1 MTQKNEP
8 EKSIIKV
15 SPLIGLQTHGRT
27 NLSTLAV
34 FQINTRIFLLFLFN
48 FKGQLNT
55 TLSQEDQQ
63 AQAQTYTHSRKIK
76 LQHSRC
82 GGFQGNCL
90 GTDNK
95 LGEDVVLL
103 NVEN

>member
-1 MTQKNEP
+1 MDGQFIFQP
-8 EKSIIKV
+8 WRFFKSTNGFFIII
-15 SPLIGLQTHGRT
+15 S
-27 NLSTLAV
+27 
-34 FQINTRIFLLFLFN
+34 FQFQD
-48 FKGQLNT
+48 QLNT
-55 TLSQEDQQ
+55 TLSQEDKQ
-63 AQAQTYTHSRKIK
+63 AQAQTYTPSRIIK
-76 LQHSRC
+76 LQHSRY

>member
-1 MTQKNEP
+1 MNLKIQPTKFQP
-8 EKSIIKV
+8 LFRPTDTWTDKSF
-15 SPLIGLQTHGRT
+15 
-27 NLSTLAV
+27 TLAV
-34 FQINTRIFLLFLFN
+34 FSNQHTEFFFIIFN
-48 FKGQLNT
+48 FKDQLTT

-63 AQAQTYTHSRKIK
+63 AQAQTYIPSRKFK
-76 LQHSRC
+76 PQHSRY

>member
-1 MTQKNEP
+1 MDTMDGHFFQTWRFFFQNYHTDFF
-8 EKSIIKV
+8 
-15 SPLIGLQTHGRT
+15 LIP
-27 NLSTLAV
+27 
-34 FQINTRIFLLFLFN
+34 FQFQD
-48 FKGQLNT
+48 QLNT

-63 AQAQTYTHSRKIK
+63 APAQTYTPSRIIK
-76 LQHSRC
+76 LQHSRY

-103 NVEN
+103 NVKN

>member
-1 MTQKNEP
+1 MDTWTDNFFNLGGFSNQHTDFFFF
-8 EKSIIKV
+8 II
-15 SPLIGLQTHGRT
+15 SFP
-27 NLSTLAV
+27 
-34 FQINTRIFLLFLFN
+34 FQD
-48 FKGQLNT
+48 QLNT

-63 AQAQTYTHSRKIK
+63 AQAQTYTPSRKIQ
-76 LQHSRC
+76 LQHSRY

>member
-1 MTQKNEP
+1 MD
-8 EKSIIKV
+8 
-15 SPLIGLQTHGRT
+15 G
-27 NLSTLAV
+27 
-34 FQINTRIFLLFLFN
+34 QIFHFGGFSNQHTEFFFN
-48 FKGQLNT
+48 FKDQLTT

-63 AQAQTYTHSRKIK
+63 AQAQTYIHSRKFK
-76 LQHSRC
+76 LQHSRY
-82 GGFQGNCL
+82 GGLQGNCL

>member
-1 MTQKNEP
+1 MNLKIQSTKFQP
-8 EKSIIKV
+8 LFRPTDTWTDKSFNFGGFSNQHTEFFII
-15 SPLIGLQTHGRT
+15 
-27 NLSTLAV
+27 
-34 FQINTRIFLLFLFN
+34 FN
-48 FKGQLNT
+48 FKDQLNT

-63 AQAQTYTHSRKIK
+63 AQAQTYTPSRKIK
-76 LQHSRC
+76 LQHSRY
-82 GGFQGNCL
+82 GGFQENCL

>member
-1 MTQKNEP
+1 MNLKNQ
-8 EKSIIKV
+8 SIKFKT
-15 SPLIGLQTHGRT
+15 LLGLWTHGQT
-27 NLSTLAV
+27 IFSTLAV
-34 FQINTRIFLLFLFN
+34 FQINTRTFFPFQFQN
-48 FKGQLNT
+48 QFHT

-63 AQAQTYTHSRKIK
+63 APAQTYTPSRKIK
-76 LQHSRC
+76 LQHSRY

>member
-1 MTQKNEP
+1 MDTWTDNFFQP
-8 EKSIIKV
+8 WRFFKS
-15 SPLIGLQTHGRT
+15 THGFIII
-27 NLSTLAV
+27 S
-34 FQINTRIFLLFLFN
+34 FQLQD
-48 FKGQLNT
+48 KLNT
-55 TLSQEDQQ
+55 TFSQEDQQ
-63 AQAQTYTHSRKIK
+63 AQAQTYIPSRKIR
-76 LQHSRC
+76 LQHSRY

>member
-1 MTQKNEP
+1 MDTWTDNFFNLGGFSNQHTEFF
-8 EKSIIKV
+8 II
-15 SPLIGLQTHGRT
+15 
-27 NLSTLAV
+27 
-34 FQINTRIFLLFLFN
+34 FN
-48 FKGQLNT
+48 FKDQLTT

-63 AQAQTYTHSRKIK
+63 AQAQTYIPSRKIK
-76 LQHSRC
+76 LQHSRY

>member
-1 MTQKNEP
+1 MDGQFF
-8 EKSIIKV
+8 
-15 SPLIGLQTHGRT
+15 
-27 NLSTLAV
+27 STLAV
-34 FQINTRIFLLFLFN
+34 FQINTRIFFIISFT
-48 FKGQLNT
+48 FQDQLNT

-63 AQAQTYTHSRKIK
+63 AQAQTYTPSRKIK
-76 LQHSRC
+76 LQHSRY

-95 LGEDVVLL
+95 LGEDVVFL

>member
-1 MTQKNEP
+1 MNLKIQSTKFQP
-8 EKSIIKV
+8 LFRPTDTWTDKSF
-15 SPLIGLQTHGRT
+15 
-27 NLSTLAV
+27 TLAV
-34 FQINTRIFLLFLFN
+34 FQINTRGFLLLFYFIFN
-48 FKGQLNT
+48 FKDQLTT

-63 AQAQTYTHSRKIK
+63 AQAQTYIPSKK
-76 LQHSRC
+76 FKPQHSRY

-90 GTDNK
+90 GTANK

>member
-1 MTQKNEP
+1 MNLKIQSTKFNP
-8 EKSIIKV
+8 FFRPTDTWTDKSFNCGGFSNQHTEFFII
-15 SPLIGLQTHGRT
+15 
-27 NLSTLAV
+27 
-34 FQINTRIFLLFLFN
+34 FN
-48 FKGQLNT
+48 FKDQLNT

-63 AQAQTYTHSRKIK
+63 AQAQTYTPSRKIK
-76 LQHSRC
+76 LQHSRY

>member
-1 MTQKNEP
+1 MC
-8 EKSIIKV
+8 IIFFQTTKK
-15 SPLIGLQTHGRT
+15 GLWTHGQT
-27 NLSTLAV
+27 IFSTLAV
-34 FQINTRIFLLFLFN
+34 FQINTRIFFIISFQ
-48 FKGQLNT
+48 FQDQLNT

-63 AQAQTYTHSRKIK
+63 AQAQTNTPSRKVK
-76 LQHSRC
+76 HQHSRYS
-82 GGFQGNCL
+82 GFQGNCL